1 MSHQFMKEKNV
12 FKCDIFDY
20 ISSKKGQIKK
30 QRASSVQEGNNLFQ
44 ISHSKVKFLVIA
56 IFQRDILN
64 DNFATV
70 QK

>member
-1 MSHQFMKEKNV
+1 MSHQFMKEKKV

-44 ISHSKVKFLVIA
+44 IILQQFRNDKSH
-56 IFQRDILN
+56 LN
-64 DNFATV
+64 V
-70 QK
+70 